1 MKVSKMV
8 ICGLLLP
15 TIVGVC
21 TAAPVK
27 KTTPKAK
34 APAAAKPATQ
44 LEQWPAKDPT
54 LRPSMYIRLLNLT
67 PKQVKQLQTLT
78 TKHNA
83 QYAAIGKSTS
93 DGAARLKQIR
103 SLRSAYQKA
112 LVGMLTP
119 EQKDH
124 FNKVSPL
131 DVRIESL
138 RERLGLSDKQASDLA
153 KLMKDAASS
162 VKRIQAAQTK
172 GEITAEQQ
180 KAQYA
185 EASKT
190 LNEGVKAILTPA
202 QYKKLNESFAHRN

>member
-1 MKVSKMV
+1 MKLNKLV
-8 ICGLLLP
+8 ICGLLVP

-27 KTTPKAK
+27 KSAPKAK
-34 APAAAKPATQ
+34 APAAAKTSNPQ
-44 LEQWPAKDPT
+44 EQWPSKDPT

-67 PKQVKQLQTLT
+67 PNQVKQLQTLT
-78 TKHNA
+78 NKHNA
-83 QYAAIGKSTS
+83 QYAAIGKSKG

-103 SLRSAYQKA
+103 SLRTAYQKA
-112 LVGMLTP
+112 LMGMLTP
-119 EQKDH
+119 EQKQH
-124 FNKVSPL
+124 FSSVSPL

-138 RERLGLSDKQASDLA
+138 RERLGLSDKQTSDLA
-153 KLMKDAASS
+153 KLMKEAGSS

-185 EASKT
+185 EASKK
-190 LNEGVKAILTPA
+190 LNEGVKSILTPA
-202 QYKKLNESFAHRN
+202 QYKKLNEGFAQRN